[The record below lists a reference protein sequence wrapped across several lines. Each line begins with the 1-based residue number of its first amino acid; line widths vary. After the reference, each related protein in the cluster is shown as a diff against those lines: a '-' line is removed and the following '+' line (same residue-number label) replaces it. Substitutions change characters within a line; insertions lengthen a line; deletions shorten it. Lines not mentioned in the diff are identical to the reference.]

1 MQTRE
6 PEAAIASAPPAGAQ
20 TPGDAGPDADAPR
33 RGPRKRVIGI
43 VAGSIAAILILIWG
57 IGYLAY
63 ARTHEGTDDARVDA
77 DVVAVTSKIGER
89 IDQILVDTN
98 QSVKKGQLL
107 VVMDDADEKAKLSQ
121 AQAQLDLALANQRTN
136 TEQGQGGVLTAQA
149 AVANA
154 QTGVPTAQAGVAQ
167 AQAQLVAA
175 QAGVPAAQQSYS
187 RAAADLARIQSLVGT
202 GDLPAQQLDAARAEE
217 ATAGAQLQT
226 ASAQIDV
233 AQANLAA
240 AQSKVPA
247 AGAGVQSAQGGLQ
260 SAQGKLAQNADPS
273 NVESARA
280 QYDLARQSLAYT
292 HIFSPID
299 GYVGEK
305 SAEVGQTVSPGLT
318 LMTLIPQNGIF
329 ITANFKETQVGNMRP
344 GQPVDIKVD
353 AYPGITFTGKV
364 VSINPAS
371 QNTYALVP
379 AQNATGNFVKVTQRI
394 PVRISIDNPDPNR
407 PLRPGMSV
415 EAYVKVR

>member
-6 PEAAIASAPPAGAQ
+6 PELSPPAAPGAGVESPDSNA
-20 TPGDAGPDADAPR
+20 TNGDVAR
-33 RGPRKRVIGI
+33 KGPRKRVVGI
-43 VAGSIAAILILIWG
+43 VVGGIALVLLLIFG
-57 IGYLAY
+57 IRYLVY
-63 ARTHEGTDDARVDA
+63 AHAHEGTDDARVDA
-77 DVVAVTSKIGER
+77 DVVAVTSKINER
-89 IDQILVDTN
+89 IDKILVDTN

-107 VVMDDADEKAKLSQ
+107 VVMDDADERAKLSQ

-136 TEQGQGGVLTAQA
+136 TQQGQGGVLTAQA
-149 AVANA
+149 AIANA
-154 QTGVPTAQAGVAQ
+154 QTGIPSAQAGVAQ

-175 QAGVPAAQQSYS
+175 QAGVPAAQQSYN
-187 RAAADLARIQSLVGT
+187 RAAADLARVQSLVNT
-202 GDLPAQQLDAARAEE
+202 GDLPAQQLDAARADE
-217 ATAGAQLQT
+217 ANAAAQLQS

-240 AQSKVPA
+240 AQSKVGA
-247 AGAGVQSAQGGLQ
+247 AGANVQSAQGGLQ

-273 NVESARA
+273 QVESARA
-280 QYDLARQSLAYT
+280 QYDLARQNLNYT
-292 HIFSPID
+292 HVYSPID

-305 SAEVGQTVSPGLT
+305 SAEVGQTVAAGMT
-318 LMTLIPQNGIF
+318 LMTLIPQNDIF
-329 ITANFKETQVGNMRP
+329 VTANFKETQLGDMRI

-353 AYPGITFTGKV
+353 AYPGVTFAGKL

-394 PVRISIDNPDPNR
+394 PVRISIDNQDPDR